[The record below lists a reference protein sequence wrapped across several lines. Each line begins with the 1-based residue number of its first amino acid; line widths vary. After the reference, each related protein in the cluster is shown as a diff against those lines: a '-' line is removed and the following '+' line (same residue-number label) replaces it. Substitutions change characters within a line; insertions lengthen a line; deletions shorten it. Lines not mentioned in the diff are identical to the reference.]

1 VCSCQYRCRRCG
13 SYKGYSSRSRNFIEK
28 FLIPLLLLRSARCGN
43 CFRRSY
49 VLRCVKLA
57 DPEPVARSGMPS

>member
-28 FLIPLLLLRSARCGN
+28 FLIPLLLLRSARLRELLSAILR
-43 CFRRSY
+43 FDMRETSRS
-49 VLRCVKLA
+49 
-57 DPEPVARSGMPS
+57 